1 MCLNLQIN
9 VLEVELGAKV
19 VADLMSLMNDVGN
32 SNATNSSLV
41 TDCMLLISQLSQVK
55 VTHCHR
61 KANRYA
67 NALAKLVTH
76 QISNVL
82 YNNSP
87 PLICF
92 PFGFVWPLSF
102 LALP

>member
-19 VADLMSLMNDVGN
+19 FADLMSLMNDVGN
-32 SNATNSSLV
+32 SNSTNSSLV

-87 PLICF
+87 PLI
-92 PFGFVWPLSF
+92 
-102 LALP
+102 